1 MSDQPDEVVGALGY
15 ELVSQLAPEELPLYP
30 ALLRQFQDPK
40 GGGGR
45 GRSSDDQLLGFG
57 AAEAVTMLT
66 PVILSFSRSFWEAL
80 VAEAAH
86 SAASGLLDYIKAHRP
101 GHHEAAAATPQRLT
115 DSQLE
120 LVRTVAERQARRLEV
135 PEDQAKLLAD
145 AMVGVLTAPPVP

>member
-40 GGGGR
+40 GGKGR

-86 SAASGLLDYIKAHRP
+86 SAVSGILDHIKAHRP
-101 GHHEAAAATPQRLT
+101 GRHEAAAATPPRLT
-115 DSQLE
+115 DSQLQ

-145 AMVGVLTAPPVP
+145 AMVGVLTSPPGP